1 MERYYMFVDGLN
13 ISKTSAV
20 PNLIYRF
27 NATLNFS
34 KLSCGY
40 WQTDSKGYGE
50 AEDPAEPTQL

>member
-1 MERYYMFVDGLN
+1 MFVDGLN